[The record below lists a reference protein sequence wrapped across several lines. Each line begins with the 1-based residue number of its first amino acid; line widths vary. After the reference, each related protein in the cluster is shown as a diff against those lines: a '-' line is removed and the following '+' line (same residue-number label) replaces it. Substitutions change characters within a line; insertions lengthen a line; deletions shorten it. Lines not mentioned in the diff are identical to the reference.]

1 MRVSTLADAVTGAVL
16 AEVGW
21 RRPDGTIGAAAR
33 VPLLDGATPMLAL
46 TFDDRGLADELAA
59 ATEATLTVSDSR
71 WSLRGWRPISASGR
85 VGVEHDLDGAVFEE
99 RLLDEELRKHPPSRL
114 HADSLLQRREYWWFL
129 PRLLVSFVNLESGP
143 DPAVRTSP
151 DEGVLV
157 WAGTDGLCA
166 DSVRVDTWQ
175 QEQVHVT
182 SLAGRSLPDTPT
194 PACLL
199 RHDAADDLER
209 RVELRLE
216 GELAGGRLRVA
227 RREGHADLPALPSW
241 WGRLRQAKRFEREC
255 RRAIAEA
262 ERGG

>member
-1 MRVSTLADAVTGAVL
+1 MPVTALEDAVAGAVL

-33 VPLLDGATPMLAL
+33 VPLLDGATPVLAL
-46 TFDDRGLADELAA
+46 TFDDRRLADELAT
-59 ATEATLTVSDSR
+59 ATEATLSVSDSR
-71 WSLRGWRPISASGR
+71 WALRGWRPLSASGR
-85 VGVEHDLDGAVFEE
+85 VAVEHDLDGALFEE

-114 HADSLLQRREYWWFL
+114 RADSLLQRREYWWFL
-129 PRLLVSFVNLESGP
+129 PRLLVSFADLEPGP
-143 DPAVRTSP
+143 EPAARTSP

-157 WAGTDGLCA
+157 WAGTGGLCA
-166 DSVRVDTWQ
+166 DSVAVDTWQ
-175 QEQVHVT
+175 RDEVRLA
-182 SLAGRSLPDTPT
+182 SLAGRPHPSAPT

-199 RHDAADDLER
+199 RHDAADDFER

-216 GELAGGRLRVA
+216 GELVDGRLRVA
-227 RREGHADLPALPSW
+227 RTDGRIDLPPLPSW
-241 WGRLRQAKRFEREC
+241 WGRLRQAKRLEREC